1 MLQQYKKIIEL
12 FMADYGAFMNLEY
25 AEKRRKG
32 MSEAKWVWTEMAYL
46 WVNGANKNNK
56 VF

>member
-1 MLQQYKKIIEL
+1 
-12 FMADYGAFMNLEY
+12 MNLEY